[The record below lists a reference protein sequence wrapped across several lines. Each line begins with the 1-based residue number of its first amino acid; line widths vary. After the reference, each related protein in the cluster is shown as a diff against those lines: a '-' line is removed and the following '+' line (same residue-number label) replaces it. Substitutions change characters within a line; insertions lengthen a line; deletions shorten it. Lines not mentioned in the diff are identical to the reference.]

1 MDDTF
6 YKNLSKLRSAIKER
20 RQKELHELIDNKN
33 NDLEDK
39 IALIKLS
46 LKEIETNELASS
58 FSELMKK
65 ESDK

>member
-1 MDDTF
+1 MMHF
-6 YKNLSKLRSAIKER
+6 IKIYQNLDQQLRK
-20 RQKELHELIDNKN
+20 
-33 NDLEDK
+33 EDK

-46 LKEIETNELASS
+46 LKEIENNELVSS

>member
-1 MDDTF
+1 MDDAF

-46 LKEIETNELASS
+46 LKEIENNELVSS